1 MELVLLGGIVALLVV
16 LGSWWYFGHTP
27 RASSKR

>member
-16 LGSWWYFGHTP
+16 LGSWWYFSRTP

>member
-27 RASSKR
+27 RASAKR